1 LEKSQKGKRGGKPNE
16 GELGFEGL
24 KGWGKEK
31 EGAFF
36 FLWLRLRAIAGR
48 GETDW
53 FTGRSWESS
62 AYVSGSSAFEAS

>member
-1 LEKSQKGKRGGKPNE
+1 MEKKKKVKGG
-16 GELGFEGL
+16 LGFEGI
-24 KGWGKEK
+24 KGGKKGK

-36 FLWLRLRAIAGR
+36 FWAEIEDYRGR

>member
-1 LEKSQKGKRGGKPNE
+1 LGKSQKGKRGGKPNE

-36 FLWLRLRAIAGR
+36 LWA
-48 GETDW
+48 ETEGYCKERRD
-53 FTGRSWESS
+53 
-62 AYVSGSSAFEAS
+62 

>member
-1 LEKSQKGKRGGKPNE
+1 VKRG
-16 GELGFEGL
+16 LGFEGI
-24 KGWGKEK
+24 KGGKKGKE
-31 EGAFF
+31 GGFF
-36 FLWLRLRAIAGR
+36 FFWLRLRAMAGR

>member
-1 LEKSQKGKRGGKPNE
+1 MGEGKRRG
-16 GELGFEGL
+16 
-24 KGWGKEK
+24 
-31 EGAFF
+31 FF
-36 FLWLRLRAIAGR
+36 FGLWLRLRAIAGR

>member
-1 LEKSQKGKRGGKPNE
+1 MGKGKRGG
-16 GELGFEGL
+16 
-24 KGWGKEK
+24 
-31 EGAFF
+31 FF

-62 AYVSGSSAFEAS
+62 AYCEW

>member
-1 LEKSQKGKRGGKPNE
+1 MAE
-16 GELGFEGL
+16 GEERCFLGF
-24 KGWGKEK
+24 
-31 EGAFF
+31 FF
-36 FLWLRLRAIAGR
+36 WLRLRAIAGR